1 MPDAGIGEIFAAAV
15 EALGTTA
22 AADTAGAAAVDAGI
36 AGAAD
41 AGLGA
46 AAAEG
51 AGAGLAAG
59 GAAALPTTLEG
70 LTAAD
75 LAAGAIPA
83 SEGALTAG
91 GAATLPTTAAGL
103 SAADAAAGAI
113 PATAGGLSAG
123 GGAVLPASTSAFGG
137 GAGEIASSLP
147 TAGSIGQGA
156 AQGAGLNTL
165 SSLAQGQ
172 KPTLEGAG
180 LGALTGAAGGA
191 LGGATSSVGTEGGG
205 PVGIGAAA
213 PGSDTLGFGTGN
225 LGTSLPTSDTGIP
238 TSNLFDTSKGV
249 SGSLGPYQETSGAL
263 SFGSS
268 PGEGATPISAPSTS
282 TASGGVMDNLF
293 GGGARPDIGSAI
305 APTATAG
312 GASGP
317 SLGSQIASSV
327 FGGSPTD
334 MSNQIGGKVLGAVP
348 SIAPL
353 AYEAIAGTQA
363 PKGTNALSSEAQ
375 ALQAQGAEMGNYLA
389 TGTLPPGLSNALQSA
404 AESAKA
410 TIRSQYA
417 ARGESG
423 SSAEAQDLSAVD
435 SRMVGQGASMAL
447 QLYQAGVSE
456 QSTAAQLQ
464 ESLLNNAIQQDAG
477 FGSAIASFASAL
489 AGGGPSL
496 QLKVG

>member
-1 MPDAGIGEIFAAAV
+1 MAASAIP
-15 EALGTTA
+15 A
-22 AADTAGAAAVDAGI
+22 TAG
-36 AGAAD
+36 
-41 AGLGA
+41 GLT
-46 AAAEG
+46 
-51 AGAGLAAG
+51 AG
-59 GAAALPTTLEG
+59 GGAALPTTLGG
-70 LTAAD
+70 LT
-75 LAAGAIPA
+75 
-83 SEGALTAG
+83 
-91 GAATLPTTAAGL
+91 
-103 SAADAAAGAI
+103 AADAAAGAI
-113 PATAGGLSAG
+113 PVTAGGLSAG
-123 GGAVLPASTSAFGG
+123 GGAVLPSSASAFGG

-180 LGALTGAAGGA
+180 IGALTGAAGGA
-191 LGGATSSVGTEGGG
+191 LGGATSSPVGGG

-213 PGSDTLGFGTGN
+213 PGSDTLGFGSASA
-225 LGTSLPTSDTGIP
+225 GTSLPTSDVGIP
-238 TSNLFDTSKGV
+238 ASSIFDTSKGV
-249 SGSLGPYQETSGAL
+249 GGANGPFQETSGAL
-263 SFGSS
+263 SFGSN
-268 PGEGATPISAPSTS
+268 PGEGATPITAPSTS
-282 TASGGVMDNLF
+282 TAGGGVMDNLF
-293 GGGARPDIGSAI
+293 GTGPRPEIGTAL
-305 APTATAG
+305 PTTPAAS

-327 FGGSPTD
+327 FGGAPTD

-363 PKGTNALSSEAQ
+363 PKGSNALLSQSQ
-375 ALQAQGAEMGNYLA
+375 ALQAQGAQMGEYLSS
-389 TGTLPPGLSNALQSA
+389 GTLPPGLSTALQSA

-423 SSAEAQDLSAVD
+423 SSAESQDLSAVD

-447 QLYQAGVSE
+447 QLFQQGISE
-456 QSTAAQLQ
+456 QGMAAQLQ
-464 ESLLNNAIQQDAG
+464 EALLNNTIQQDAG